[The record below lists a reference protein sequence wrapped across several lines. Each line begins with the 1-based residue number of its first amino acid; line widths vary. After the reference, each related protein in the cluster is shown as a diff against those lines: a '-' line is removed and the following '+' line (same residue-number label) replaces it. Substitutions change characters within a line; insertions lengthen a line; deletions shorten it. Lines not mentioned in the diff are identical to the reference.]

1 MGGAKSALEM
11 TVDYV
16 TERRQFGK
24 TLASFRATQEKVANM
39 ASRIY
44 AAESIQYRTADLIEE
59 ALGGLYTETDPAVVS
74 EALSEF
80 ALECSVC
87 KVFGSETL
95 DMVSDEGLQL
105 HGGYGFIQ
113 EYPKI
118 GRASCREGGKNEVV

>member
-1 MGGAKSALEM
+1 
-11 TVDYV
+11 
-16 TERRQFGK
+16 
-24 TLASFRATQEKVANM
+24 M

-74 EALSEF
+74 DALSEF

-95 DMVSDEGLQL
+95 DMVSDEGLHL
-105 HGGYGFIQ
+105 HGGYGFMQ
-113 EYPKI
+113 EYPI
-118 GRASCREGGKNEVV
+118 EQAYRGSSINRLFEGINDSNSIFIPGPLPRNAVTGKLDIKD